1 LTDPRRTLSDV
12 VRDVAKAVTTRL
24 FAWWVQWWWTD
35 LIIATVLVIVLRQ
48 TAHPATGSDV
58 LGQLKLA
65 DRQTVYTDALQLTA
79 IFAGFS
85 SVAFTIYLGLG
96 SRNVR
101 QIKVSAGV
109 SLLRV
114 WLAALITP
122 WVCAVIMIC
131 CLVTDRGDRASGNF
145 TRWVAFTAL
154 FVVIL
159 QMVRI
164 IWIFYQL
171 AAADLE
177 ASKPVA
183 SISKKEVRVV
193 KPVPRSK

>member
-1 LTDPRRTLSDV
+1 V
-12 VRDVAKAVTTRL
+12 VGDGVKAVVMRL
-24 FAWWVQWWWTD
+24 YAWWVQWWWTD
-35 LIIATVLVIVLRQ
+35 LIMATALVVILRQ

-65 DRQTVYTDALQLTA
+65 DRQAVYTDALQLTA

-85 SVAFTIYLGLG
+85 GVAFTVYLGFG

-101 QIKVSAGV
+101 RVKVSAGA

-122 WVCAVIMIC
+122 WACAVIMIC
-131 CLVTDRGDRASGNF
+131 CVVTDRGDKASHNI
-145 TRWVAFTAL
+145 TRWVVIAAL
-154 FVVIL
+154 LVVIL

-171 AAADLE
+171 AVTDLE
-177 ASKPVA
+177 ASTPVA
-183 SISKKEVRVV
+183 SIGKEEVRVI
-193 KPVPRSK
+193 KPVQR